1 MTRTNPGAT
10 LKLDERDR
18 GRLVLASVIT
28 LLTLPTIWLVNRD
41 DAGESSSRPN
51 VGAVGIDPGEA
62 DEASGTPVSELDPM
76 GESGAMYLQPATTV
90 LPPASIV
97 VAIGTTPD
105 DAIATARGTYRRS
118 VEVNTCLFNG
128 VRDGELVTVVNVANG
143 RSTECNTTITEGLA
157 DGVLVMNIS
166 RFQRIADLTAAPIH
180 LEIRQ

>member
-1 MTRTNPGAT
+1 M
-10 LKLDERDR
+10 
-18 GRLVLASVIT
+18 LASVIT

-41 DAGESSSRPN
+41 EAGESSSRPN

-62 DEASGTPVSELDPM
+62 DDSADAQGTPVPEFDPM

-90 LPPASIV
+90 VPPASVV
-97 VAIGTTPD
+97 VAVGTTPD
-105 DAIATARGTYRRS
+105 NAVATARGTYRRS

-128 VRDGELVTVVNVANG
+128 IRDGETVTVVNVANG
-143 RSTECNTTITEGLA
+143 RSTECNTTISEGLA

-166 RFQRIADLTAAPIH
+166 RFQKIADLTAAPIH